1 MWVRAHVAVALL
13 LAVAACT
20 KKEPRGP
27 GRIVTLETNV
37 AGLSGLTQ
45 DEHGA
50 FWAAGEDGDAV
61 VRIDPKTFGVTRY
74 SVTGGPE
81 ATDLEG
87 IAWVDGTRFVLA
99 TETQEQ
105 GRLRDVVLDGRLS
118 GGEFA
123 VAPIGHVDYARW
135 RLSAPDN
142 HGLEGVC
149 HVDGALVF
157 VTELV
162 ETQGDRRWAP
172 VALFDPNIQTWTPH
186 RVALTSDTGKLA
198 AIDCKVRKG
207 AIEAL
212 AVERHYGVSRLI
224 RFKIPQGPE
233 GQRIEPAVAADLSKL
248 VSPLPNFE
256 GLAWLEDGSVLLV
269 TDNKYKRGAEGPS
282 RLFLI
287 PASAI
292 R

>member
-1 MWVRAHVAVALL
+1 VRVHTQVVLALL
-13 LAVAACT
+13 VIASCT
-20 KKEPRGP
+20 KKDPKGP
-27 GRIVTLETNV
+27 GRIVALDTDV

-50 FWAAGEDGDAV
+50 LWAAGEDGDAV

-74 SVTGGPE
+74 QVTGGPPG
-81 ATDLEG
+81 TDLEG

-99 TETQEQ
+99 TETQEK
-105 GRLRDVVLDGRLS
+105 GRLRDVILDGRLD
-118 GGEFA
+118 GGRFA
-123 VAPIGHVDYARW
+123 VTPVGHVDYARW
-135 RLSAPDN
+135 QLTAPDN
-142 HGLEGVC
+142 HGLEGAC

-162 ETQGDRRWAP
+162 ETRDDRRWAP

-186 RVALTSDTGKLA
+186 RVALTSDTGKLS
-198 AIDCKVRKG
+198 AIDCRVKNG
-207 AIEAL
+207 TIEAL
-212 AVERHYGVSRLI
+212 AVERHYGISRLI
-224 RFKIPQGPE
+224 RFEIPQGPE
-233 GQRIEPAVAADLSKL
+233 SQLIEPTVAADLSKL

-256 GLAWLEDGSVLLV
+256 GVAWLDDGAALLV
-269 TDNKYKRGAEGPS
+269 TDNKYKRGPEGPS

-287 PASAI
+287 PSSAI